1 MSGGKHR
8 SFITKVNGVICAQP
22 IHNGQTFTKIILD
35 TNTRE
40 MSYELIDVSS
50 LKDDINESLEKIFT
64 DIQIDL
70 KDFLDKEIGHLDKDI
85 IIDDMDKYYTIVLSN
100 YRASNTSVYPAYENA
115 EVLREISIDMSEII
129 MDYLQKKQQIK
140 LIDES
145 NYVVKY

>member
-1 MSGGKHR
+1 MSGGQHR

-22 IHNGQTFTKIILD
+22 LHNGQTFTKIILD

-50 LKDDINESLEKIFT
+50 LKDAINESLEKIFT

-70 KDFLDKEIGHLDKDI
+70 KEINIDI
-85 IIDDMDKYYTIVLSN
+85 
-100 YRASNTSVYPAYENA
+100 
-115 EVLREISIDMSEII
+115 SEII
-129 MDYLQKKQQIK
+129 MNYLQKKQQIK

>member
-1 MSGGKHR
+1 
-8 SFITKVNGVICAQP
+8 
-22 IHNGQTFTKIILD
+22 
-35 TNTRE
+35 

-50 LKDDINESLEKIFT
+50 LKDNINESLEKIFT
-64 DIQIDL
+64 DIQNNL
-70 KDFLDKEIGHLDKDI
+70 KDFLDKKIGHLDKDI

-115 EVLREISIDMSEII
+115 EVLREINIDMSEII
-129 MDYLQKKQQIK
+129 MDYLQKKQEIK